1 MSMNR
6 ILVIAAVVCF
16 ALVALSAFSTSIN
29 VNEVGWMALGLAA
42 WAGSSLVVGLPLAA
56 GRRQRVLR

>member
-6 ILVIAAVVCF
+6 ILVLAAVVCF

-29 VNEVGWMALGLAA
+29 LNEVGWTALGLAA
-42 WAGSSLVVGLPLAA
+42 WAGASLVVGLPLTT
-56 GRRQRVLR
+56 GRRHRVLR